1 MGEIR
6 RGFTREFKV
15 EAVRQVVEGE
25 RTVVE
30 VARDLEISRNV
41 LYRWKRQVTA
51 ETDESAG
58 PGGSALVDAHSRDS
72 CREPPDVWQSASVL
86 RVAGASRPQSVAT
99 PVSGGRAESGV
110 GQ

>member
-25 RTVVE
+25 RTVAE

-51 ETDESAG
+51 ETDAAFPGNGRRPRRIGCGSVISPTSPRVMAGCIWPWCWTSTRGGSSAG
-58 PGGSALVDAHSRDS
+58 LPTR
-72 CREPPDVWQSASVL
+72 
-86 RVAGASRPQSVAT
+86 T
-99 PVSGGRAESGV
+99 
-110 GQ
+110 

>member
-25 RTVVE
+25 RTVAE

-51 ETDESAG
+51 GDGRDRRVGG
-58 PGGSALVDAHSRDS
+58 PRRIGT
-72 CREPPDVWQSASVL
+72 C
-86 RVAGASRPQSVAT
+86 
-99 PVSGGRAESGV
+99 
-110 GQ
+110 

>member
-15 EAVRQVVEGE
+15 EAVRQMVEGE
-25 RTVVE
+25 RTVAE

-51 ETDESAG
+51 ETDAAF
-58 PGGSALVDAHSRDS
+58 PGSGRRSRRS
-72 CREPPDVWQSASVL
+72 CTAC
-86 RVAGASRPQSVAT
+86 GGNSRPFAR
-99 PVSGGRAESGV
+99 SGI
-110 GQ
+110 